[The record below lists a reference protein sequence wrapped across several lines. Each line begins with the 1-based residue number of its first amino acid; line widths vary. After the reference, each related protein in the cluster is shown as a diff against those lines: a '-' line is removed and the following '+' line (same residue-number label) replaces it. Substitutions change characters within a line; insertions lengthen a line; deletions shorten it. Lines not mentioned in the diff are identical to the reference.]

1 MTALIRSELLA
12 LRTLRSTW
20 AVPAVLIA
28 LVVVIVTA
36 SFADAGSPGLT
47 TPAEL
52 REILV
57 ATAGILC
64 AVGMALF
71 AATRA
76 AGEYRHNTITH
87 RLLASPRRAPRLTA
101 TLLVYGAL
109 GVVMAS
115 LAAALAIT
123 IAQPMVAAKN
133 LELGL
138 QLQHVAGIV
147 ISVVVFT
154 LLGLAAGVI
163 TRSQPVAVGAIFGLF
178 VAERLLSVVIGDAAY
193 LPYALLW
200 VLNGIGGSTMSW
212 SVAALWLT
220 AITIAAV
227 GLAAILVKRRDVT

>member
-36 SFADAGSPGLT
+36 SLADAGSPGLT

-87 RLLASPRRAPRLTA
+87 RLLASPSPHSEAHRDSARLRCAGCRDGVAGCSPGHHHRATDGGGQEPGTRA
-101 TLLVYGAL
+101 T
-109 GVVMAS
+109 
-115 LAAALAIT
+115 AAARGRHRDLRRG
-123 IAQPMVAAKN
+123 VHAARPCCRRD
-133 LELGL
+133 
-138 QLQHVAGIV
+138 H
-147 ISVVVFT
+147 
-154 LLGLAAGVI
+154 
-163 TRSQPVAVGAIFGLF
+163 SQPTRWWAPCSAC
-178 VAERLLSVVIGDAAY
+178 S
-193 LPYALLW
+193 LPSGCSPW
-200 VLNGIGGSTMSW
+200 
-212 SVAALWLT
+212 
-220 AITIAAV
+220 
-227 GLAAILVKRRDVT
+227 

>member
-28 LVVVIVTA
+28 LVAVIVTA

-47 TPAEL
+47 TPAQL

-87 RLLASPRRAPRLTA
+87 RLLASPRRTPRLTA

-109 GVVMAS
+109 GVMMAS
-115 LAAALAIT
+115 LL
-123 IAQPMVAAKN
+123 QPWPSPSRN
-133 LELGL
+133 RWWRPRTWNSGF
-138 QLQHVAGIV
+138 
-147 ISVVVFT
+147 SC
-154 LLGLAAGVI
+154 
-163 TRSQPVAVGAIFGLF
+163 
-178 VAERLLSVVIGDAAY
+178 
-193 LPYALLW
+193 
-200 VLNGIGGSTMSW
+200 STW
-212 SVAALWLT
+212 PA
-220 AITIAAV
+220 
-227 GLAAILVKRRDVT
+227 

>member
-28 LVVVIVTA
+28 LVAVIVTA

-52 REILV
+52 REVLV

-71 AATRA
+71 AATGA

-87 RLLASPRRAPRLTA
+87 RLLAAPRRTPRLIA

-109 GVVMAS
+109 GVMMAS
-115 LAAALAIT
+115 LAAALAIA
-123 IAQPMVAAKN
+123 IAQPMVAAKD

-138 QLQHVAGIV
+138 QLQHVAGIM

-212 SVAALWLT
+212 SVAGLWLT

-227 GLAAILVKRRDVT
+227 GLAAILLKRRDVT